1 MRQRLPAFRHRCD
14 TATMKSPFG
23 LLLKKRSSAG
33 GEAKT
38 PRDGSGGKQQP
49 LFASAVERAAS
60 SSDAAMPA
68 KPLASVAAPES
79 KAAAAAAPSKPRALA
94 KQESK
99 PPVAVKHAKK
109 LESLQALRYITA
121 LQVCIHCDC
130 DCDCDGG

>member
-1 MRQRLPAFRHRCD
+1 
-14 TATMKSPFG
+14 MKSPFG

-38 PRDGSGGKQQP
+38 PRDGSGKQQP
-49 LFASAVERAAS
+49 LSASAVERAAS
-60 SSDAAMPA
+60 RSNAAMPA

-79 KAAAAAAPSKPRALA
+79 IAAAAPSKPRALA

-130 DCDCDGG
+130 DCDGG